1 MIAHQGIGLKTV
13 NACLCAFW
21 ALALVYSSS
30 ASAQDDP
37 SQEQEKTPPAQKTPM
52 PEQGTP
58 PPILESALIKSVKKV
73 VQEANDD
80 IRTTESILDKREKS
94 VKESNLNPFSISQ
107 YRQNYLLPI
116 SHVKSP
122 NPISVDG
129 LTDENIDNFEAKY
142 QISVNMPL
150 HLMDDDAS
158 GVFFGMTL
166 ISFWQV
172 YNDETSKPFRE
183 NNYEPEVYYQWQ
195 TDWDLFGYRFNQFNV
210 GLNHHSNG
218 QSGLK
223 SRSWNRIY
231 VTAIFSD
238 IDSLYYFKTWYRL
251 PEDEKTFE
259 LDPTGDDNP
268 DITDF
273 IGRAEFGLS
282 FNIGKINLLTKVSNN
297 LSFNKNRGSV
307 ELNLTY
313 PINERYDWLL
323 QYFNGYG
330 DSLIDYNRHQQRI
343 GFGIQLK
350 LF

>member
-1 MIAHQGIGLKTV
+1 MKTV
-13 NACLCAFW
+13 NACLSAFW

-30 ASAQDDP
+30 ATAQDNSSP
-37 SQEQEKTPPAQKTPM
+37 AQENTPPTQNTTTPEQE
-52 PEQGTP
+52 TP
-58 PPILESALIKSVKKV
+58 PPISESALINSVKKV
-73 VQEANDD
+73 VQEANDG
-80 IRTTESILDKREKS
+80 IQTTESILDKREKS
-94 VKESNLNPFSISQ
+94 VKESNVNPFSISQ

-116 SHVKSP
+116 THVKSP
-122 NPISVDG
+122 NPISVNG

-150 HLMDDDAS
+150 YLMDDDAS

-195 TDWDLFGYRFNQFNV
+195 TDWDVFGYRFNQFNI
-210 GLNHHSNG
+210 GLNHQSNG

-231 VTAIFSD
+231 ATAIFSD
-238 IDSLYYFKTWYRL
+238 VDSLYYLKTWYRL
-251 PEDEKTFE
+251 PEDEKTFA

-268 DITDF
+268 DIIDF
-273 IGRAEFGLS
+273 IGRTEFGFG
-282 FNIGKINLLTKVSNN
+282 FNMGKLNLLTKVRNN

-313 PINERYDWLL
+313 PINDRYDWLL

-343 GFGIQLK
+343 GLGIQLK